1 MGSYSMEVE
10 AKFRLKE
17 GVLEKIEEI
26 AKLNEEK
33 EEIDVYLNHPC
44 RDFAKTNEA
53 LRIRQEKRIKVTY
66 KGPKIDAETKSR
78 EEVNV
83 EVSSLDEA
91 LRLFEFLGFKKF
103 RTVKKRRKIYRLEGA
118 IICVDSVEG
127 LGDFIE
133 IEVEGGLEKKE
144 EIFRIAAILGYSKA
158 ESIRLS
164 YLEMLEKIKSGSRE
178 PWSDRS

>member
-1 MGSYSMEVE
+1 MEVE

-17 GVLEKIEEI
+17 GVLEKIEGI
-26 AKLNEEK
+26 ARLYEDK
-33 EEIDVYLNHPC
+33 EEIDVYLSHPC
-44 RDFAKTNEA
+44 RDFAKTDEA

-83 EVSSLDEA
+83 EVSSFNET

-144 EIFRIAAILGYSKA
+144 EIFRIAGMLGYSRD

-164 YLEMLEKIKSGSRE
+164 YLELLERSILENKEPSSGRL
-178 PWSDRS
+178 

>member
-1 MGSYSMEVE
+1 MEVE

-17 GVLEKIEEI
+17 GVEEKIREI
-26 AKLNEEK
+26 ADFAEEK
-33 EEIDVYLNHPC
+33 EEFDIYLNHPC
-44 RDFAKTNEA
+44 RNFAETDEA
-53 LRIRQEKRIKVTY
+53 LRIRVEKKVKVTY
-66 KGPKIDAETKSR
+66 KGPKVDEETKSR

-83 EVSSLDEA
+83 EVSDFERA

-103 RTVKKRRKIYRLEGA
+103 RTVRKRRRIYRLKEA

-133 IEVEGGLEKKE
+133 IEVEGGLERKE
-144 EIFRIAAILGYSKA
+144 EIFRIAEMLGYTKA

-164 YLEMLEKIKSGSRE
+164 YLEMLEKIRVGSKE
-178 PWSDRS
+178 PP